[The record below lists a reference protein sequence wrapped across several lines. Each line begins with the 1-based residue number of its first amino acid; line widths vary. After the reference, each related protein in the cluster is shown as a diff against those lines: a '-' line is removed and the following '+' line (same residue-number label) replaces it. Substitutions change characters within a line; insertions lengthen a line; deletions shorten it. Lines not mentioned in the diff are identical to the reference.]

1 MALFFSYPVPV
12 LAYAEAPQ
20 SLLFTAEVEVFN
32 PNLLGGESEEGQV
45 WLTYNGQRMGTGKME
60 PSKVSSQATA
70 EIVTEMNLDLPL
82 DFVPFRL
89 SQELVWTV
97 KGWQLVQRA
106 QYCRLTIRKILVP
119 FGGLVK
125 WYQLKLN
132 EVGTIYV
139 AYYFRLFSHAW

>member
-1 MALFFSYPVPV
+1 MHRHVIARMFQLFFFRCCMALFFSYPVPV

-89 SQELVWTV
+89 LQELV
-97 KGWQLVQRA
+97 
-106 QYCRLTIRKILVP
+106 
-119 FGGLVK
+119 
-125 WYQLKLN
+125 
-132 EVGTIYV
+132 
-139 AYYFRLFSHAW
+139 

>member
-1 MALFFSYPVPV
+1 MHRHVIARMVQNVSFSDVAWLCSSPILSPVPV

-89 SQELVWTV
+89 SQELV
-97 KGWQLVQRA
+97 
-106 QYCRLTIRKILVP
+106 
-119 FGGLVK
+119 
-125 WYQLKLN
+125 
-132 EVGTIYV
+132 
-139 AYYFRLFSHAW
+139 